1 MQPRARHQAAICGG
15 IGQGAADALAATGI
29 EPLVLVMWLSIE
41 EAAAGYLAGNAGHED
56 RARVAVRVEHVW
68 PAVDKT

>member
-41 EAAAGYLAGNAGHED
+41 EAAAGYLAGTLVTRTE
-56 RARVAVRVEHVW
+56 
-68 PAVDKT
+68 PAWLCG